1 MKAKK
6 ETLTLI
12 NGCIEA
18 ALDEL
23 YDKDSHLLLYRV
35 HERTIVFRFGHYL
48 QNKLDAYEVFNQYNL
63 DFEYNR
69 NGRQPK
75 RIPARS
81 RNGAYPDLIIHRRG
95 SNTHNLLVME
105 FKPYWERNVYDDC
118 NKILQFID
126 ENGEYKY
133 QFGKSIILGEN
144 RQSVI
149 VKTFTQQQAEEGDG
163 IMFES

>member
-1 MKAKK
+1 MEAKK
-6 ETLTLI
+6 EILTLI

-23 YDKDSHLLLYRV
+23 YDKDLHLLFYMV

-48 QNKLDAYEVFNQYNL
+48 QNKLDAHEAFKQYNL

-95 SNTHNLLVME
+95 LNTHNLLVME
-105 FKPYWERNVYDDC
+105 FKPYWDRNVDNDC
-118 NKILQFID
+118 DKILQFVD
-126 ENGEYKY
+126 KNGDYKY
-133 QFGKSIILGEN
+133 QFGKSIIFGKN

-149 VKTFTQQQAEEGDG
+149 VKTFMQSHPTMEGGSDYV
-163 IMFES
+163 